1 MQQNYLSM
9 KNQKKKNNFF
19 FLQLHNVETASLSST
34 RKTLSEIND
43 LWEQLDGTAKAVR
56 YFEWNEAN

>member
-1 MQQNYLSM
+1 M